1 MELFMR
7 RLHDERDDRGFT
19 LIELLVVIIIIGI
32 LAAIAIPVFL
42 DQRQKS
48 YDASAK
54 ADLKNLATFEEIYLN
69 DFQTY
74 GDAASLI
81 ADEPKMEVSANDTMT
96 ISFGS
101 DVGYCLEADYAGAA
115 HLWYYDSLAGGV
127 QPLGAG
133 CPGFTSQIGAPTGNG
148 GTLN

>member
-1 MELFMR
+1 MGFFMR
-7 RLHDERDDRGFT
+7 RLQDEREDRGFT

-54 ADLKNLATFEEIYLN
+54 SDLKNLATFEEIYLN

-74 GDAASLI
+74 GDATSLI

-96 ISFGS
+96 ISFNS
-101 DVGYCLEADYAGAA
+101 AVGFCLEADYAGAA

-127 QPLGAG
+127 QPVGVA
-133 CPGFTSQIGAPTGNG
+133 CPSFGPPTGNG